1 MTATDAQV
9 RLMMRERSNGKTQQQ
24 AAVKVN
30 LHSRKT
36 VQKYEQ
42 LGQLPS
48 DLKETRRYRT
58 RRDPFEKDWTEIEAK
73 LAAAPE
79 LEAKTIFG
87 WLCERD
93 GIQYQEGQLRTLQRR
108 VSNWRVLNGN
118 PTLTLDQ
125 IHHAGEV
132 LQSDGTCMNELEVT
146 LQGEPFDHILFHS
159 VLPYSNWEWGRVVQS
174 ESLLSIRLGLQ
185 STLLKLGYVPQ
196 AHQTDHTTAATHK
209 LGAADRQKSPHER
222 GYNEEYLQLLAHY
235 GLEARTIHLSSPN
248 ENGDVESSNGGLKRA
263 VKQHLLLRGSHDFES
278 IETYEAFLFDIMEK
292 RNAARQAKLNEE
304 IAAMKMLTAK
314 PWPQMRELTV
324 RVGQNGILRV
334 GSNGYSVPSGLK
346 GKRATVRVYEWHI
359 EVWYA
364 NQRIETLPRVPGAH
378 HYQINYRHVIDSLL
392 RKPGGFRNYR
402 YRDDL
407 FPLEVFRQAWDVLN
421 QHLPPRRADLTYLRI
436 LKQAALGL
444 ESDVA
449 QALHR
454 LLDQDQGQNLW
465 DEKTITELT
474 GAMTAPQGVPVLA
487 LPLVNLSLYDQL
499 FLVEAE
505 YVAA

>member
-9 RLMMRERSNGKTQQQ
+9 RLLMKERSNGKTQEQ
-24 AAVKVN
+24 AAIKAN
-30 LHSRKT
+30 LRSRKT

-48 DLKETRRYRT
+48 EMKDARSYRT
-58 RRDPFEKDWTEIEAK
+58 RPDPFEKDWAEVEAK
-73 LAAAPE
+73 LVVAPE
-79 LEAKTIFG
+79 LEAKAIFE

-93 GIQYQEGQLRTLQRR
+93 GAQYTEGQLRTLQRR
-108 VSNWRVLNGN
+108 ISNWRALNGN
-118 PTLTLDQ
+118 PILTLDQ
-125 IHHAGEV
+125 IHYPGEV
-132 LQSDGTCMNELEVT
+132 LQSDGTCMNDLEVT
-146 LQGEPFDHILFHS
+146 LQGEPFEHILFHS

-196 AHQTDHTTAATHK
+196 AHQTDHTTAATHT
-209 LGAADRQKSPHER
+209 LGVADRQSPRER

-263 VKQHLLLRGSHDFES
+263 VKQHLLLRGSRDFES
-278 IETYEAFLFDIMEK
+278 VEAYEIFLFDIMDK
-292 RNAARQAKLNEE
+292 RNARRQVKLDEE
-304 IAAMKMLTAK
+304 IAAMRPLTAK
-314 PWPQMRELTV
+314 PWPQMRELNV

-346 GKRATVRVYEWHI
+346 GKRVIARIYEWHI

-364 NQRIETLPRVPGAH
+364 NQRVETLPRVPGAH

-402 YRDDL
+402 YRADL
-407 FPLEVFRQAWDVLN
+407 FPLDVFRRAWDVLN
-421 QHLPPRRADLTYLRI
+421 EHLPPRRADLTYLRI
-436 LKQAALGL
+436 LKQAAFGL
-444 ESDVA
+444 EADVA
-449 QALHR
+449 QALT
-454 LLDQDQGQNLW
+454 LLLEQNQTDW
-465 DEKTITELT
+465 DENTVLELT
-474 GAMTAPQGVPVLA
+474 GSRAAPQAIPALA
-487 LPLVNLSLYDQL
+487 PQAANLSIYDQ
-499 FLVEAE
+499 FLQIVSSHVSA
-505 YVAA
+505 

>member
-9 RLMMRERSNGKTQQQ
+9 RLMMRERNNSKTQQQ

-30 LHSRKT
+30 LRSRKT

-48 DLKETRRYRT
+48 ELKEQRRYRT
-58 RRDPFEKDWTEIEAK
+58 RRDPFEKDWAEIETK
-73 LAAAPE
+73 LMVAPE
-79 LEAKTIFG
+79 LEAKAIFE

-93 GIQYQEGQLRTLQRR
+93 GSQYQEGQLRTLQRR
-108 VSNWRVLNGN
+108 ISNWRVLNGN

-125 IHHAGEV
+125 IHQPGEV

-146 LQGEPFDHILFHS
+146 IQGEPFEHLLFHS

-185 STLLKLGYVPQ
+185 SALLKLGYVPQ

-209 LGAADRQKSPHER
+209 LGAADRQKSAGER

-263 VKQHLLLRGSHDFES
+263 VKQHLLLRGSRDFES
-278 IETYEAFLFDIMEK
+278 IEAYELFLFGIMEK
-292 RNAARQAKLNEE
+292 RNAAPQSKLAEE
-304 IAAMKMLTAK
+304 IAVMKPLTTK
-314 PWPQMRELTV
+314 PWPQMRELNV
-324 RVGQNGILRV
+324 RVGQNGIVRV

-346 GKRATVRVYEWHI
+346 RQRVIVRVYEWQI
-359 EVWYA
+359 EIWYA
-364 NQRIETLPRVPGAH
+364 NQCVETLSRVTGVQR
-378 HYQINYRHVIDSLL
+378 YQVNYRHVIDSLL

-402 YRDDL
+402 YREHL
-407 FPLEVFRQAWDVLN
+407 FPLEVFRQAWEALN
-421 QHLPPRRADLTYLRI
+421 RRLPPRQADLTYLRI

-444 ESDVA
+444 EADVA
-449 QALHR
+449 QALT
-454 LLDQDQGQNLW
+454 LLLEQNQTHW
-465 DEKTITELT
+465 DENTVLELT
-474 GAMTAPQGVPVLA
+474 GNLAAPKAIPALVPQTA
-487 LPLVNLSLYDQL
+487 NLSLYDQ
-499 FLVEAE
+499 FLQIASEHVSA
-505 YVAA
+505 

>member
-118 PTLTLDQ
+118 PTLTLGQ
-125 IHHAGEV
+125 LHHAGEV
-132 LQSDGTCMNELEVT
+132 LQSDGTCMNALEVT

-209 LGAADRQKSPHER
+209 LGAADRQKSPCER

-314 PWPQMRELTV
+314 PWPQMRELNV

-449 QALHR
+449 QALHL

-474 GAMTAPQGVPVLA
+474 GVMTAPQGVPVLA

>member
-9 RLMMRERSNGKTQQQ
+9 RLLMKERSNGKTQQQ

-30 LHSRKT
+30 LRSRKT

-48 DLKETRRYRT
+48 EMKDARGYRT
-58 RRDPFEKDWTEIEAK
+58 RSDPFEKDWAEVEAK
-73 LAAAPE
+73 LAVAPE
-79 LEAKTIFG
+79 LEAKAIFE
-87 WLCERD
+87 WLCERE
-93 GIQYQEGQLRTLQRR
+93 GAQYTEGQLRTLQRR
-108 VSNWRVLNGN
+108 ISNWRALNGN

-125 IHHAGEV
+125 IHHPGEV
-132 LQSDGTCMNELEVT
+132 LQSDGTCMNDLEVS

-196 AHQTDHTTAATHK
+196 AHQTDHSTAATHT
-209 LGAADRQKSPHER
+209 LGVADRQSLRER

-235 GLEARTIHLSSPN
+235 GLEARTIHLASPN

-263 VKQHLLLRGSHDFES
+263 VKQHLLLRGSRDFES
-278 IETYEAFLFDIMEK
+278 VEAYEAFLFDIMNK
-292 RNAARQAKLNEE
+292 RNAGRQVKLDEE
-304 IAAMKMLTAK
+304 IAVMKPLTVK
-314 PWPQMRELTV
+314 PWPQMRELNV

-346 GKRATVRVYEWHI
+346 GKRVIARIYEWHI

-402 YRDDL
+402 YRADL
-407 FPLEVFRQAWDVLN
+407 FPREVFRQAWDVLN
-421 QHLPPRRADLTYLRI
+421 KHLPPRRADLTYLRI
-436 LKQAALGL
+436 LKQAAF
-444 ESDVA
+444 ESEADVA
-449 QALHR
+449 QALT
-454 LLDQDQGQNLW
+454 LLLEQNQTDW
-465 DEKTITELT
+465 DENTVLELT
-474 GAMTAPQGVPVLA
+474 GSRAAPTAIPALAPQTA
-487 LPLVNLSLYDQL
+487 NLSLYDQ
-499 FLVEAE
+499 FLQIVSSHVSA
-505 YVAA
+505 